1 MRPSD
6 EGNPTTDVTSFS
18 RPADGKQPVPSP
30 TSRLSNVCFVLCRP
44 QGPANVG
51 GIARVMNN
59 FGITDL
65 RVVAPEPGALAPP
78 FDALMDDGSDRAI
91 HSAKDRSTA
100 PFADEARIMAVHAA
114 HLLRDAGR
122 FETAADAVADCV
134 FVAATTARP
143 RENLPI
149 VSVRDA
155 CASVSQ
161 NVSRNASQNANSS
174 LSLTD
179 ATNDGKVAILFGNEA
194 TGLTNEELSL
204 ANVGV
209 MIPTASFGVPDQSE
223 VKSEGKKNEGIKKK
237 IKRYTGGVGPTSLN
251 LSHAVGVCAYEVHQA
266 MGDTLVSG
274 FNSRLITAEER
285 VRLADELH
293 KARRALDVLRT
304 PETRDAT
311 NDGTSS
317 DPTDASGTSGTTTDV
332 ERLEHARE
340 RRAIANVLNAGPIA
354 SRDAAALFAL
364 ARRVAV
370 ASSFSGT
377 DAAVLAAARAFFL
390 TEKTE
395 KTEKT
400 DGGRAAVV
408 KALIKAVREACGV
421 SMTAR
426 EAERVIEALGKPEEG
441 LGETSAKREGNTS
454 STDSTD
460 R

>member
-1 MRPSD
+1 M
-6 EGNPTTDVTSFS
+6 
-18 RPADGKQPVPSP
+18 
-30 TSRLSNVCFVLCRP
+30 
-44 QGPANVG
+44 
-51 GIARVMNN
+51 
-59 FGITDL
+59 
-65 RVVAPEPGALAPP
+65 
-78 FDALMDDGSDRAI
+78 
-91 HSAKDRSTA
+91 
-100 PFADEARIMAVHAA
+100 
-114 HLLRDAGR
+114 
-122 FETAADAVADCV
+122 
-134 FVAATTARP
+134 
-143 RENLPI
+143 
-149 VSVRDA
+149 
-155 CASVSQ
+155 
-161 NVSRNASQNANSS
+161 
-174 LSLTD
+174 
-179 ATNDGKVAILFGNEA
+179 AILFGNEA

-209 MIPTASFGVPDQSE
+209 MIPTASFGVPDQSGRSGGANE
-223 VKSEGKKNEGIKKK
+223 GDDEGKKKK

-293 KARRALDVLRT
+293 KRDARWTCSGRRRLVF
-304 PETRDAT
+304 EFAT

-317 DPTDASGTSGTTTDV
+317 DPSYARTSGTTAVVDATDHT

-364 ARRVAV
+364 ARRAPSPLPSRGQTRRSRRPRKVVDEARVA
-370 ASSFSGT
+370 AGRKP
-377 DAAVLAAARAFFL
+377 ARFCL
-390 TEKTE
+390 TE

-441 LGETSAKREGNTS
+441 PGEESAKREGSTS
-454 STDSTD
+454 STD

>member
-1 MRPSD
+1 M
-6 EGNPTTDVTSFS
+6 
-18 RPADGKQPVPSP
+18 
-30 TSRLSNVCFVLCRP
+30 
-44 QGPANVG
+44 
-51 GIARVMNN
+51 
-59 FGITDL
+59 
-65 RVVAPEPGALAPP
+65 
-78 FDALMDDGSDRAI
+78 
-91 HSAKDRSTA
+91 
-100 PFADEARIMAVHAA
+100 
-114 HLLRDAGR
+114 
-122 FETAADAVADCV
+122 
-134 FVAATTARP
+134 
-143 RENLPI
+143 PI
-149 VSVRDA
+149 VSVRNA
-155 CASVSQ
+155 CASASVSQ
-161 NVSRNASQNANSS
+161 NTSTV
-174 LSLTD
+174 SLTD
-179 ATNDGKVAILFGNEA
+179 AANEGKVAILFGNEA

-209 MIPTASFGVPDQSE
+209 MIPTASFGVPDQSGRD
-223 VKSEGKKNEGIKKK
+223 EGKKKK

-317 DPTDASGTSGTTTDV
+317 DPSDARTSGTTTVVDATDHT

-354 SRDAAALFAL
+354 SRDAAALFAF

-377 DAAVLAAARAFFL
+377 DAAVLAAARAFD
-390 TEKTE
+390 EARVAA
-395 KTEKT
+395 
-400 DGGRAAVV
+400 GRNPRAFVSLKRLKRPTAA
-408 KALIKAVREACGV
+408 APARQGAHQSRARACGV

-441 LGETSAKREGNTS
+441 PGEGRETRGIRALLIGDASYFTVDYVAPRWLVRASDRVEPHS
-454 STDSTD
+454 SPRMRS
-460 R
+460 